1 MRAVVVQFAA
11 GLDKSENLETIQRL
25 ARDSASVHP
34 DLVVLPEA
42 AMHDFGRQDLPLA
55 PVAERLDGP
64 FVDTLSRL
72 AKELGSTVVGGMF
85 EAVPDDP
92 DLVYNTLVALGP
104 DGELAGA
111 YRKIHLYDAF
121 GYQESARLAPGSG
134 ELVTLAVGEHRV
146 GLLTCYDL
154 RFPELTRKL
163 AGDGADVLAIAAAW
177 LAGPL
182 KEDHW
187 TTLVR
192 ARAIENTSYVLASA
206 QCGRAYC
213 GRSMVVDPTG
223 TAVSA
228 LAAEPGWTSA
238 DVSAERVQ
246 SVRLI
251 NPTLAHRRFGIE
263 GGDAP

>member
-1 MRAVVVQFAA
+1 VVQFAA

-25 ARDSASVHP
+25 TRDAASARP
-34 DLVVLPEA
+34 DLVLLPEA
-42 AMHDFGRQDLPLA
+42 AMHDFGRPETPLA
-55 PVAERLDGP
+55 PVAERLDGRY
-64 FVDTLSRL
+64 VDTLGRL

-85 EAVPDDP
+85 ESVPDTP

-121 GYQESARLAPGSG
+121 GYRESDRLAAGTG
-134 ELVTLAVGEHRV
+134 ELVLVTVGDHRV

-163 AGDGADVLAIAAAW
+163 ATEGADVLAVAAAW

-192 ARAIENTSYVLASA
+192 ARAIENTSYVLAAA

-213 GRSMVVDPTG
+213 GRSMVVDPMG
-223 TAVSA
+223 IAVSA
-228 LAAEPGWTSA
+228 LAADPGWTSA
-238 DVSAERVQ
+238 EISSERVQ
-246 SVRLI
+246 TVRQI

>member
-1 MRAVVVQFAA
+1 VVQFAA

-34 DLVVLPEA
+34 ELVLLPEA
-42 AMHDFGRQDLPLA
+42 AMHDFGRPETPLA

-64 FVDTLSRL
+64 YVDALGRL

-85 EAVPDDP
+85 ESVPDQP

-104 DGELAGA
+104 DGGLAGA

-121 GYQESARLAPGSG
+121 GYKESDRLAPGPL
-134 ELVTLAVGEHRV
+134 EPVLLTVGDLRV

-163 AGDGADVLAIAAAW
+163 AADGADVLAIAAAW

-192 ARAIENTSYVLASA
+192 ARAIENTSYVLAAA

-228 LAAEPGWTSA
+228 LAADPAWTSA
-238 DVSAERVQ
+238 ELTVERVQ
-246 SVRLI
+246 AVRRV

-263 GGDAP
+263 SGDAP